1 MNVVMNFGEHREDLD
16 AWCSKNKAYYL
27 TIKPTSVNT
36 EDSVLNHFQWKER
49 IVFKYWHAFHELDKN
64 FDKECSKLMIIDSK
78 EKAPSDNIFDLCDD
92 NICVYMDKDKT
103 PEDEE
108 YTELFYNFKISEDL
122 WFDTKLMVVDK
133 KWRCL
138 FDSMLIFC
146 GDPFLTHM
154 PGSARGFINYFVRI
168 FDVPVREL

>member
-1 MNVVMNFGEHREDLD
+1 MNVVMSFGEHREDLD
-16 AWCSKNKAYYL
+16 VWCSKNEAHYL
-27 TIKPTSVNT
+27 PIKPTKLNT
-36 EDSVLNHFQWKER
+36 DDSIINGFQWKER

-92 NICVYMDKDKT
+92 NICVYMKKDKK
-103 PEDEE
+103 ENAE
-108 YTELFYNFKISEDL
+108 YSKLFYNFNIPEEL
-122 WFDTKLMVVDK
+122 WFDTKLMVIDK

-138 FDSMLIFC
+138 FDSMVTFC
-146 GDPFLTHM
+146 GDPFFKHM
-154 PGSARGFINYFVRI
+154 PGSTRGFINYFVRI

>member
-16 AWCSKNKAYYL
+16 AWCSKNEAYYL
-27 TIKPTSVNT
+27 TVKSD
-36 EDSVLNHFQWKER
+36 DSRINYFQWYGS
-49 IVFKYWHAFHELDKN
+49 IVYKYWYAFVDIDKN
-64 FDKECSKLMIIDSK
+64 FDKEYSKLMIIDSK
-78 EKAPSDNIFDLCDD
+78 EKVPPDNIFDLCND
-92 NICVYMDKDKT
+92 NICVYMKKNKK
-103 PEDEE
+103 ENAE
-108 YTELFYNFKISEDL
+108 YSKLFYNFKISEDL

-146 GDPFLTHM
+146 SDPFFDSM
-154 PGSARGFINYFVRI
+154 PAPARGLINYFVRI

>member
-1 MNVVMNFGEHREDLD
+1 MNVVMSFGEYREDLD
-16 AWCSKNKAYYL
+16 VWCSKNEAHYL
-27 TIKPTSVNT
+27 PIKPTKLNT
-36 EDSVLNHFQWKER
+36 DDSIINGFQWKGR
-49 IVFKYWHAFHELDKN
+49 AFFKYWHAFYELDKN

-78 EKAPSDNIFDLCDD
+78 EKTPSDNIFDLCDD
-92 NICVYMDKDKT
+92 NICVYMKKDKK
-103 PEDEE
+103 ENAE
-108 YTELFYNFKISEDL
+108 YSKLFYNFKISEDL
-122 WFDTKLMVVDK
+122 WFDTRLIVIDN

-146 GDPFLTHM
+146 GDSWLTHM